1 MIKYNRLLAKISEN
15 EAEVVAKARDAKVT
29 ITEELSKVIVGQED
43 VIEHIFVEV
52 FFAPTNPEDPYKAS
66 FFEYLFNAQ
75 FEHLLSLKI
84 WSILECD

>member
-1 MIKYNRLLAKISEN
+1 MFSLFILVLYSSRVS
-15 EAEVVAKARDAKVT
+15 
-29 ITEELSKVIVGQED
+29 D

-52 FFAPTNPEDPYKAS
+52 SFAPTNPEDPYKAS

-75 FEHLLSLKI
+75 YEHLLSLKI